1 MGRRLYVGNLPYTT
15 GEAELQ
21 ELFSQAGN
29 VESVRVMRD
38 AATGRARGFAFV
50 EMSTDEEAQKAAT
63 EFNQFQMGGR
73 ALTVNEARPKPE
85 GGFGGRRRIR
95 WKPRRRRRRR
105 TSRAALVTHAKLG
118 QRRSRGAADLR
129 AGTLVEVQRASHR
142 DRVRRAR
149 HARRLRPGSSRCRST
164 NEPAPAK
171 AARKR
176 APRKVKAKKAEPVDD
191 E

>member
-21 ELFSQAGN
+21 ELFSKAGT

-50 EMSTDEEAQKAAT
+50 EMSTDDEAQKAAT

-73 ALTVNEARPKPE
+73 SLTVNEARPKPE
-85 GGFGGRRRIR
+85 VSGGGGGFGGNRGGGGGGGRRE
-95 WKPRRRRRRR
+95 PRP
-105 TSRAALVTHAKLG
+105 
-118 QRRSRGAADLR
+118 
-129 AGTLVEVQRASHR
+129 LVEVNEHHTVLDFDGHGR
-142 DRVRRAR
+142 RVFAT
-149 HARRLRPGSSRCRST
+149 RLVVLQAT

-176 APRKVKAKKAEPVDD
+176 AAKAKPKEAKA
-191 E
+191 